1 MGMGIGIT
9 PEWNAWCK
17 LVLIVTMF
25 IGRIGILTFGM
36 SFFNK
41 KVDKLRY
48 PTENIMIG

>member
-1 MGMGIGIT
+1 MCSSDL
-9 PEWNAWCK
+9 EWNPWCK
-17 LVLIVTMF
+17 LVLIITMF